1 MTKLASVMSFS
12 EALKRIE
19 DLISYVQHQDNSSE
33 PEVMLLRRLKKNM
46 AFKKR
51 VQCVQLVKLTNF
63 VKTDVGVSLFTVSSL
78 I

>member
-1 MTKLASVMSFS
+1 MTKLASVTSFS

-19 DLISYVQHQDNSSE
+19 DLISYVQHQDKSSE

-63 VKTDVGVSLFTVSSL
+63 VKTDVGVSLYTVSSL